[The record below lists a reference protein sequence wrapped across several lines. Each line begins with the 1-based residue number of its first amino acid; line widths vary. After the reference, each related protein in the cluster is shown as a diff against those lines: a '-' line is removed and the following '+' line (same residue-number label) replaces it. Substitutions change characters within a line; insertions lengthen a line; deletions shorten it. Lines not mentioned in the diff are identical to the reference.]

1 MAVKTF
7 TTGEVL
13 TASDT
18 NTYLA
23 NSGLRYITGGTQ
35 SGTTALNVDNCFTS
49 TYRNYRLVLTGIQS
63 GSSSALRL
71 NFRAGGSTN
80 SDNSYRYAFRGLRDN
95 GASGDTSSGGSLTF
109 TEVGVY
115 ESVADTDL
123 ASVVIDIMSPA
134 IATLTS
140 ATCNAVGYESSV
152 YQMRQGGFVHN
163 SSNAFDGFR
172 LSLSGTGNLTVVW
185 QLYGYRIA

>member
-7 TTGEVL
+7 TSTTL
-13 TASDT
+13 SSSDV

-23 NSGLRYITGGTQ
+23 NAGLVYITGGSQ
-35 SGTTALNVDNCFTS
+35 SGTTALNVDGCFTS

-63 GSSSALRL
+63 GSASALRL
-71 NFRAGGSTN
+71 NFRTNGSTN
-80 SDNSYRYAFRGLRDN
+80 SASSYRYAFRGLRDN
-95 GASGDTSSGGSLTF
+95 GVSGDTSSGGALQF
-109 TEVGVY
+109 TELGVY

-123 ASVVIDIMSPA
+123 ASAVIDIMSPNV
-134 IATLTS
+134 ATVTT
-140 ATCNAVGYESSV
+140 ATCNAIGYEASV

-163 SSNAFDGFR
+163 SASVFDGFR